1 MDRKYNS
8 IYNKLVQSDKD
19 LVGLVA
25 YAIYKRHKIEFV
37 SGVKRSKNREPT
49 DEECEVFF
57 AASMAD
63 SQINKYRSEAKTL
76 LSEVVANTKKE
87 EIEQF
92 EAEMLSNY
100 QENIKN
106 CLPPWWQNVL
116 WSVIASFIFSG
127 MGLFFY
133 YMGVSEKGESPVN
146 EVILRIET
154 DSTTHIGARML
165 PFQSEQE
172 HSKR

>member
-37 SGVKRSKNREPT
+37 SGVKRSKEREPT

-106 CLPPWWQNVL
+106 CLPPWWQNTHPGG
-116 WSVIASFIFSG
+116 SYPEARSSRRAGTIHSTPADTASD
-127 MGLFFY
+127 Y
-133 YMGVSEKGESPVN
+133 
-146 EVILRIET
+146 
-154 DSTTHIGARML
+154 H
-165 PFQSEQE
+165 
-172 HSKR
+172 